1 MKTIKNFIIDFVI
14 SLLISLPCYFLCDMI
29 GKKGIIDWLDIM
41 QGIAGVAVLL
51 LLADI
56 LLARRNKEAKIV
68 KVVSTMTIVA
78 FTATIIYSV
87 FMLLE
92 WQFPDSAETVFTGN
106 WVQWFPVSIS
116 ISTFLYLQNRR
127 RG

>member
-1 MKTIKNFIIDFVI
+1 MKTVKIFIIDFVI

-41 QGIAGVAVLL
+41 LGIAGVAVLL

-92 WQFPDSAETVFTGN
+92 WQFPDNSPGRER
-106 WVQWFPVSIS
+106 ILK
-116 ISTFLYLQNRR
+116 LY
-127 RG
+127 